1 MYSNLAVPGRYP
13 RLRSRALECVQ
24 RAGEVLFVP
33 TNWYH
38 GIINL
43 EPSVGI
49 AVEVGAH
56 TRARD

>member
-1 MYSNLAVPGRYP
+1 
-13 RLRSRALECVQ
+13 VQ
-24 RAGEVLFVP
+24 RAGEILFVP

-49 AVEVGAH
+49 AVEVGANQQLL
-56 TRARD
+56 AKLLPP